1 MRKHASTWLCSLLI
15 NKWNWILFTFLFF
28 WIPEDWKFLCWNFG
42 WATWW
47 IRTFQGW
54 TICQRK
60 QPQVTTLWKSLQQN
74 WLFQNWVKSVMRR
87 RSHWWPKSK
96 CNQEHQT
103 SLTFCTSLCWIINP
117 RECKGQSVIFLTLE
131 ETIIDGSMQRNVA
144 WLRKKCCWLWQ
155 Q

>member
-87 RSHWWPKSK
+87 RTHWWTPD
-96 CNQEHQT
+96 
-103 SLTFCTSLCWIINP
+103 
-117 RECKGQSVIFLTLE
+117 
-131 ETIIDGSMQRNVA
+131 IIDLLHKSLLNAQPQGMQRTISHFPHTGRDNHW
-144 WLRKKCCWLWQ
+144 WLLAKKCCMAKQEMLGDCDSSNCATMCY
-155 Q
+155 